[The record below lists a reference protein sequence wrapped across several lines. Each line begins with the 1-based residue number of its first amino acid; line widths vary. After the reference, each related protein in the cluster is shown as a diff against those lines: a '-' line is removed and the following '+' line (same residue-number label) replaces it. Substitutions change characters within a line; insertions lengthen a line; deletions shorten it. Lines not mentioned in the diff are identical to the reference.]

1 MTAANL
7 DLVDALLVHRPDLGP
22 AALDLAADL
31 LREAPEVPGCLVDVR
46 GGHEAMADIFNA
58 VACLW
63 RGTSVAS
70 ALHVLPVALECWLSA
85 LTPGLIVADARG
97 GESLARNRRH
107 FAALFGQRN
116 AAEFLAWIHVQRLR
130 LEKEV
135 SRGEPR

>member
-1 MTAANL
+1 MTAQNL
-7 DLVDALLVHRPDLGP
+7 DLVDALLRRPDLGP

-31 LREAPEVPGCLVDVR
+31 LREAPAPPGCLVDVR

-107 FAALFGQRN
+107 FAALFGPE
-116 AAEFLAWIHVQRLR
+116 AAEAFLSWIHAYRLY
-130 LEKEV
+130 LEMEV
-135 SRGEPR
+135 SHGEPR